1 MEGKILSTVGGIC
14 RVFSKGETY
23 NLFSRG
29 SIRHKEISLCAGDN
43 VIFDEK
49 EQVITE
55 VKERKNWLIRPRSAN
70 VDLMM
75 ITMSVV
81 EPELS
86 PELMYKFLTY
96 ANLNNVNAAVLF
108 TKLDRLED
116 KSKVLSIKKDLEI
129 LGFKVFTL
137 SRGNEEDVKVLQDYL
152 SDKTTVIMGQTGVG
166 KSSAINLIDPQ
177 FNRKVGEYSEALGRG
192 KHQTKEVI
200 LLPFRNGFIG
210 DTPGFSS
217 LELDLYK
224 EDLAQYFPG
233 YNKYYLECY
242 FSNCLHQNEKEC
254 KIKEEI
260 AKGNLSNEGYE
271 VYIKLLN
278 ELEFRKERYRKWK
291 TILHQVYYQQTK
303 HILKMKSK
311 RLKL

>member
-1 MEGKILSTVGGIC
+1 MDGKILATVGGIYK
-14 RVFSKGETY
+14 VYSNGITY

-29 SIRHKEISLCAGDN
+29 SIKHKSFSLCAGDN
-43 VIFDEK
+43 ISFDEK
-49 EQVITE
+49 DCVIEQAH
-55 VKERKNWLIRPRSAN
+55 ERKNYLIRPRSAN
-70 VDLMM
+70 VDLMV

-86 PELMYKFLTY
+86 PELVYKFLTY
-96 ANLNNVNAAVLF
+96 ANLNGIPAAVLF
-108 TKLDRLED
+108 TKMDRLED
-116 KSKVLSIKKDLEI
+116 TSKVDALKIDLEK
-129 LGFKVFTL
+129 LGYKVFLL
-137 SRGNEEDVKVLQDYL
+137 SPGKTEIIEELQGFL
-152 SDKTTVIMGQTGVG
+152 AEKTTIIMGQTGVG
-166 KSSAINLIDPQ
+166 KRSAINLIDPN
-177 FNRKVGEYSEALGRG
+177 FNRKIGEYSEALGRG

-233 YNKYYLECY
+233 YEKYYLECY

-260 AKGNLSNEGYE
+260 SNGNLSKEGYE

-278 ELEFRKERYRKWK
+278 QLDFRSQRYKK
-291 TILHQVYYQQTK
+291 
-303 HILKMKSK
+303 
-311 RLKL
+311 

>member
-1 MEGKILSTVGGIC
+1 MDGKILSTVGGIYK
-14 RVFSKGETY
+14 VYSNGITY

-29 SIRHKEISLCAGDN
+29 SIKHKSFSLCAGDN
-43 VIFDEK
+43 ISFDEK
-49 EQVITE
+49 DCVIEQAY
-55 VKERKNWLIRPRSAN
+55 ERKNYLIRPRSAN
-70 VDLMM
+70 VDLMV

-86 PELMYKFLTY
+86 PELVYKFLTY
-96 ANLNNVNAAVLF
+96 ANLNGIPAAVLF
-108 TKLDRLED
+108 TKMDRLED
-116 KSKVLSIKKDLEI
+116 TSKVDALKIDLEK
-129 LGFKVFTL
+129 LGYKVFLL
-137 SRGNEEDVKVLQDYL
+137 SPGKTEIIEELQGFL
-152 SDKTTVIMGQTGVG
+152 AEKTTIIMGQTGVG
-166 KSSAINLIDPQ
+166 KSSAINLIDPN
-177 FNRKVGEYSEALGRG
+177 FNRKIGEYSEVLGRG

-233 YNKYYLECY
+233 YEKYYLECY

-260 AKGNLSNEGYE
+260 SNGNLSKEGYE

-278 ELEFRKERYRKWK
+278 QLDFRSQRYKK
-291 TILHQVYYQQTK
+291 
-303 HILKMKSK
+303 
-311 RLKL
+311 